1 MTDTVDLAHIR
12 IEVEALRA
20 PGEFCNDPVAQLL
33 EECAAEI
40 LRLREQLANAKTLG
54 MIANSGPSL
63 ADIKLSLKG
72 TETYQIVDGQW
83 RRVENASVGTGS
95 S

>member
-1 MTDTVDLAHIR
+1 MSDIVERLRWSISADTPARYPDIV
-12 IEVEALRA
+12 
-20 PGEFCNDPVAQLL
+20 NDAIK
-33 EECAAEI
+33 EI
-40 LRLREQLANAKTLG
+40 TKLREQLANAKTLG